1 MEKKIK
7 YVDITTI
14 TEIEIIE
21 LIKGNHKTA
30 VLLRDEIKNLEQA
43 QQNMKKESLEFKQ
56 TEYQEELE
64 EIIDEDSDEYDFEKE
79 VQYYIE
85 DLKNLPVNCTE
96 EDIIEILPVT
106 KNYNYEKII
115 NRLRLEIIKNMNE
128 INEFIAMESESISE
142 EELKEFKD
150 EIISEKTKLQILKSA
165 LLSDNKTSVEEKI
178 ENKLIFVPTSG
189 GAPRVLE
196 EIEHIA
202 PEYYEGFLGLFQSIV
217 DGTFKG
223 VERFASTNNALSGI
237 SKVKDF
243 KIRVAFDR
251 IDKDKYAVITA
262 FTKKSDNAKSYLAPL
277 KVKVAHY
284 RKVAPKLKEL
294 IKDESFLEENEKYQ
308 ERLFE
313 ILNQKE
319 KVK

>member
-14 TEIEIIE
+14 TETELIE

-96 EDIIEILPVT
+96 EDITEILPVT

-165 LLSDNKTSVEEKI
+165 LLSDNKTSVEAKI

>member
-14 TEIEIIE
+14 TETELIE

-96 EDIIEILPVT
+96 EDITEILPVT

-165 LLSDNKTSVEEKI
+165 LLSDNKTSVEAKI

-202 PEYYEGFLGLFQSIV
+202 PEYYDGFLGLFQSIV

>member
-128 INEFIAMESESISE
+128 INEFIAMESESIGE

>member
-14 TEIEIIE
+14 TETELIE

-96 EDIIEILPVT
+96 EDITEILPVT

-202 PEYYEGFLGLFQSIV
+202 PEYYDGFLGLFQSIV